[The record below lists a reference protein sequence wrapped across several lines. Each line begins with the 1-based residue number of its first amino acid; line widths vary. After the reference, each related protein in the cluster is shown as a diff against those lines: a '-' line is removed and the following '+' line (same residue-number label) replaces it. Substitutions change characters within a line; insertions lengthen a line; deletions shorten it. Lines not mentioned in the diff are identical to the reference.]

1 MHIGMSAAKA
11 ALNMLCKCYCFKH
24 QLDPAHAPQTS
35 TYILDAHAGLSVLIA
50 ALSEKTRQKVMA
62 FFDRKM
68 SSSYRNGR
76 KAGLAAAKRDGA
88 SVVSTERA

>member
-1 MHIGMSAAKA
+1 M
-11 ALNMLCKCYCFKH
+11 
-24 QLDPAHAPQTS
+24 
-35 TYILDAHAGLSVLIA
+35 LDAHAELSVLIA
-50 ALSEKTRQKVMA
+50 SLSEESRQKGMS

-76 KAGLAAAKRDGA
+76 KAGLAAAKRDSA